1 MKVELIAVTPN
12 CLEVIETACRTCYDS
27 AVNAETREK
36 FISSVIKRG
45 HTSVV
50 EHASATFKIE
60 GISRACSHQLV
71 RHRIAS
77 YSQRSQRYVKENQFD
92 YVIPPE
98 IASNTHTNR
107 IYINFMEKS
116 QATYETLMK
125 FGIKAEDAR
134 FVLPNAC
141 CTEITTTMN
150 FRALRN
156 FFELRCDKHAQWEIR
171 DLANKMLDIMMQHAA
186 CVFSD
191 LKETL

>member
-1 MKVELIAVTPN
+1 MKVELIAITPN

-36 FISSVIKRG
+36 FIASVIKRG
-45 HTSVV
+45 HHSVV
-50 EHASATFKIE
+50 EHACATFKIE
-60 GISRACSHQLV
+60 GVSRALLAQLT

-77 YSQRSQRYVKENQFD
+77 YSVRSQRYCKEIQFD

-98 IASNTHTNR
+98 ITANEVTNR
-107 IYINFMEKS
+107 MYRGFMES
-116 QATYETLMK
+116 AQATYLALMK

-171 DLANKMLDIMMQHAA
+171 ELANKMLDIMMQHAA